1 MTGSMI
7 PRKFT
12 FAIISSEG
20 SSEARSSKRELR
32 GSVTILS
39 FSGSNQSSEREP
51 VLPASFLEFS
61 GEFFLALE
69 AFMIDLSESDV
80 PTAALIPS
88 QRDNRDTKQDLL
100 RALTFCI

>member
-20 SSEARSSKRELR
+20 SSEARSSKREVR

-39 FSGSNQSSEREP
+39 FSGSNQSAESEP
-51 VLPASFLEFS
+51 VLPASFLDFS
-61 GEFFLALE
+61 GEFFLDLE
-69 AFMIDLSESDV
+69 AFMIDLSESDAH
-80 PTAALIPS
+80 AAPLLLS
-88 QRDNRDTKQDLL
+88 QRDSRGTQTD
-100 RALTFCI
+100 RI